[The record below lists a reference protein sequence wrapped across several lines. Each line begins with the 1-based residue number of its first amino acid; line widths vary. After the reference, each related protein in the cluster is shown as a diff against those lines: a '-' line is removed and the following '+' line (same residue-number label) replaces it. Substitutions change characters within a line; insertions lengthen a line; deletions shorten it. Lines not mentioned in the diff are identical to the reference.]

1 MWIKLTSGE
10 DPKGWNYFVN
20 KLTNG
25 PVVVPV
31 LQRFYKTWKDLDLYL
46 TALIEKVPTDVRG
59 ARNQV
64 MTAFWTTHIKFPPR
78 PGCTSPLL
86 SFSSHL
92 QPKK

>member
-10 DPKGWNYFVN
+10 DPKSWKYFVN
-20 KLTNG
+20 KLTSG

-64 MTAFWTTHIKFPPR
+64 
-78 PGCTSPLL
+78 C
-86 SFSSHL
+86 
-92 QPKK
+92 